1 MRTRY
6 GLVAALAASLL
17 LVPAAGPASAASSGM
32 VPRGQV
38 ARVSLDHA
46 VAVVGVGA
54 AGTGEVAVAEGATG
68 FPVSVSESGATGEA
82 GSVPDAACLSLTVH
96 GRQVAAG
103 RADAHGRF
111 ALQGP
116 VPPGALAMVQWA
128 PCSGDQHDQQHQCH
142 NVVPHSRNPNKDE
155 SADHTDAGCAP
166 AGDAGPDS

>member
-68 FPVSVSESGATGEA
+68 FPVSVSTAGATGGS
-82 GSVPDAACLSLTVH
+82 GSVPDGACLTLKVH
-96 GRQVAAG
+96 GQQVAVGKADG
-103 RADAHGRF
+103 RGRF
-111 ALQGP
+111 ALAGR
-116 VPPGALAMVQWA
+116 VPEGAVATVRWA
-128 PCSGDQHDQQHQCH
+128 PCTGSTDQRHHCH
-142 NVVPHSRNPNKDE
+142 NAVAHQNNPNRDE
-155 SADHTDAGCAP
+155 AADHSDAGCA
-166 AGDAGPDS
+166 AQGDAGLRS

>member
-1 MRTRY
+1 MRTR
-6 GLVAALAASLL
+6 LAAAALAASLL
-17 LVPAAGPASAASSGM
+17 LVPAAGPASAAGSGM

-38 ARVSLDHA
+38 AWASLDHA
-46 VAVVGVGA
+46 VAVVAGGA
-54 AGTGEVAVAEGATG
+54 AGAGQVSVAEGAVG
-68 FPVSVSESGATGEA
+68 FPVSVTESGATGEA

-96 GRQVAAG
+96 GRQVG
-103 RADAHGRF
+103 HGQADAHGRF

-116 VPPGALAMVQWA
+116 VPPRAVAMVQWA

-155 SADHTDAGCAP
+155 AADHTDAGCAP